1 MKKSKLEIYTQVR
14 NEFANSTTKD
24 ANFVITLLNILKF
37 FYSDLGMFI
46 CLIPFFIPVFFM
58 FDVTSKLILTCVIT
72 HFICW
77 KFILKG
83 HLCKDNPSQIEEFNV
98 MIQAFKDIK
107 SEKETK

>member
-1 MKKSKLEIYTQVR
+1 MKKSKLEIYTQVK
-14 NEFANSTTKD
+14 NEFANSTPKD

-46 CLIPFFIPVFFM
+46 CLIPFFIPTFLIFT
-58 FDVTSKLILTCVIT
+58 VTTKLVLTCVIT

-77 KFILKG
+77 RFILKG
-83 HLCKDNPSQIEEFNV
+83 HLCKDNSKQIEEFNV

-107 SEKETK
+107 SEKLQK